1 LGVKHP
7 DNFADLCLDLI
18 APSLSLLSLVL
29 QMSQSNFPAQFWEAR
44 IDD

>member
-1 LGVKHP
+1 VKRP
-7 DNFADLCLDLI
+7 NNFADLCPDLI

-29 QMSQSNFPAQFWEAR
+29 QMSQSNFPAQVWEAR

>member
-1 LGVKHP
+1 MGVKHP
-7 DNFADLCLDLI
+7 NNFADLCPDLS

-29 QMSQSNFPAQFWEAR
+29 QMPESNLPAQLWEAR

>member
-1 LGVKHP
+1 MKRP
-7 DNFADLCLDLI
+7 DNFVDLCPDRI

-29 QMSQSNFPAQFWEAR
+29 QMPRSNFPAQFGEAR